1 MAAFRLICDVEMHG
15 DWRFTDNMN
24 LLFGDPDETG
34 TGLILKFS
42 DPDLLRDFAR
52 QLNTHLGLN
61 NDAAAKAVVSFA
73 PSVLEDERQA
83 EQRLEAVA
91 EAVAEDELTSSFADC
106 SFDPMTFQTP
116 VKQVI
121 PKKSPFSEDSTT
133 SMNSACEI
141 MESQGV
147 WTDY

>member
-52 QLNTHLGLN
+52 QLYTHLGLN
-61 NDAAAKAVVSFA
+61 NDAAAKAVMSFA
-73 PSVLEDERQA
+73 PSHTRRRSFVCVFATCTRSTSRVER
-83 EQRLEAVA
+83 
-91 EAVAEDELTSSFADC
+91 
-106 SFDPMTFQTP
+106 
-116 VKQVI
+116 
-121 PKKSPFSEDSTT
+121 
-133 SMNSACEI
+133 
-141 MESQGV
+141 
-147 WTDY
+147 

>member
-1 MAAFRLICDVEMHG
+1 MASFRIICDVEMHG

-61 NDAAAKAVVSFA
+61 NDAVAVAVSSA
-73 PSVLEDERQA
+73 PSVLEA

-147 WTDY
+147 WTPF